1 MRPLEIALPLL
12 LALYLCWPLISRRRP
27 PALGLLPTFT
37 LVVMITHHRVEGM
50 RWQMFSLYTFT
61 VIIFFWTLPAFLR
74 ARGEGETLVRP
85 TGRRLLGL
93 IAALGLLAI
102 STALPALLPVPTLPA
117 PRGPYFV
124 GTFTRLLVDE
134 SRREIYSEKDEPR
147 RLMMQVWYPAQPAPP
162 EAKPAAWMPDA
173 QIVAPEIAE
182 YIGLPRFFL
191 NHLAYA
197 KSAAYENLPPARE
210 SGPYPVLVFV
220 HGWNGFRQQATFVLQ
235 ELASQGYIVASLDL
249 PYGARMVVFPDGS
262 VARNNP
268 AALPPTNGLTQQE
281 YETIARKLVHQ
292 WSADI
297 GYALDTLE
305 SINIHPQ
312 EPLNNL
318 LNMDKVG
325 VLGHST
331 GGGAAIQFC
340 GTDQRCKAGLT
351 YDAFMRP
358 VSLDVLQ
365 NGTPQPFLYLFSE
378 LWPFARNIELFEGY
392 YRRVPASNRVITI
405 LGADHYDFTD
415 LPALS
420 PLAPQLGLKGPIPG
434 AQVQKILMDTTL
446 AFFDLALKGKP
457 DSLLDSLSTQYPEI
471 RLDH

>member
-1 MRPLEIALPLL
+1 MRPLETAIPLL
-12 LALYLCWPLISRRRP
+12 LALYLCWPLLHRRRP
-27 PALGLLPTFT
+27 PALGILPTFT
-37 LVVMITHHRVEGM
+37 LVVIITHHRVEGM
-50 RWQMFSLYTFT
+50 RWQMFPLYAFT
-61 VIIFFWTLPAFLR
+61 VIVFFWTLPAFLR

-85 TGRRLLGL
+85 TGRRLWRL
-93 IAALGLLAI
+93 IAALGLLAV

-117 PRGPYFV
+117 PRGPYAV

-134 SRREIYSEKDEPR
+134 SRREIYSGRDEPR

-162 EAKPAAWMPDA
+162 NAKPAAWMPDA
-173 QIVAPEIAE
+173 QIVSPEIAE

-191 NHLAYA
+191 DHLAYA

-210 SGPYPVLVFV
+210 GGPYPVLVFV

-262 VARNNP
+262 LARNNP
-268 AALPPTNGLTQQE
+268 AALPPSGGLPQDE
-281 YETIARKLVHQ
+281 YEAIARKLVQQ

-297 GYALDTLE
+297 GYALDALE
-305 SINIHPQ
+305 SINTNPQ
-312 EPLNNL
+312 EPLNSL

-325 VLGHST
+325 VFGHST

-340 GTDQRCKAGLT
+340 GMDQRCQAGLT

-358 VSLDVLQ
+358 VSLEVLQ

-378 LWPFARNIELFEGY
+378 LWPFERNTELFEGY

-420 PLAPQLGLKGPIPG
+420 PLASQLGLKGPIPG

-457 DSLLDSLSTQYPEI
+457 ASLLNSLLTQYPEV